1 MRGVTFDN
9 KHTYWD
15 WGLMLKK
22 PPEISTPEP
31 KTHYVDIPGAH
42 GAMDL
47 TEALTGKVQYKNR
60 TLTLEFITKADR
72 ENWSALYSDI
82 LTTMHG
88 QMVEEITLDDDP
100 AHHYRGRVTVGD
112 SVREN
117 DEWVSIKLTAEVEP
131 FKKSIEGTA
140 ML

>member
-9 KHTYWD
+9 KHTFWD
-15 WGLMLKK
+15 WGLLLKK
-22 PPEISTPEP
+22 PPELSSPEP

-60 TLTLEFITKADR
+60 TLTLEFISRAGRT
-72 ENWSALYSDI
+72 NWPALYSDI
-82 LTTMHG
+82 LSNLHG
-88 QMVEEITLDDDP
+88 QMKEEIVLDDDP
-100 AHHYRGRVTVGD
+100 EHHYRGRVTVGD
-112 SVREN
+112 SVLEN
-117 DEWVSIKLTAEVEP
+117 DVWVSLKMTVEVEP